1 MCRHVASKGEA
12 AAKAREPVAIVITV
26 ELSNRYVS
34 RYVAVP
40 VAVALVGIAALAT
53 SLTPSYRPTDLVIG
67 ASATYVGLW
76 VLLVAEVLATVAGAW
91 WRVLRPYLPPR
102 WQPGK
107 PQRLAHQGTGLWS
120 LLFWAALLIVV
131 VNGLVLLH
139 LSGGFPLI

>member
-76 VLLVAEVLATVAGAW
+76 VLLVAELSRDRGRSMVARVASISTSTLAAG
-91 WRVLRPYLPPR
+91 
-102 WQPGK
+102 
-107 PQRLAHQGTGLWS
+107 
-120 LLFWAALLIVV
+120 
-131 VNGLVLLH
+131 
-139 LSGGFPLI
+139 